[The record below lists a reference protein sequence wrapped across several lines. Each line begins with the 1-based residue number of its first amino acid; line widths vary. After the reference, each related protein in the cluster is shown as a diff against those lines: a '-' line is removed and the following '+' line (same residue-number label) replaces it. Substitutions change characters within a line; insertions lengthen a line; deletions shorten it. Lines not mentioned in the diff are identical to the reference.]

1 MFKKAF
7 YKGFKLSNYYD
18 NFGTIEEKILK
29 QEFILQKYKNNN
41 FFFFNRTDGLLYY
54 FINDLQDYDLKA
66 CYIKILSKAPKHA

>member
-7 YKGFKLSNYYD
+7 YKGFKLSNYYG

-41 FFFFNRTDGLLYY
+41 
-54 FINDLQDYDLKA
+54 
-66 CYIKILSKAPKHA
+66 